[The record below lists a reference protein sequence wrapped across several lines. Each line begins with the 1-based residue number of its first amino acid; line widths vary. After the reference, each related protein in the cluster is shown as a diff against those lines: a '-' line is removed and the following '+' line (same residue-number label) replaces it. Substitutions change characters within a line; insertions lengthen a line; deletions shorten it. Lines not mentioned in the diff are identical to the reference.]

1 MMMIMEQ
8 QATTKLSRTG
18 RESINGLNLASPH
31 AMHRALSCFQ
41 TQATSLTLV
50 GPSQST
56 QLLQAAVSRAW
67 LRRISFSRARTYA
80 SGAASTSHGTV
91 SEPIANRGGRGVI
104 KSQTKFTQ
112 RHSTEAGL
120 DHDPRTNPVKP
131 AIPTVDEA
139 FSVPS
144 GSEAVDKD
152 VTLAYDTKSPVVLA
166 DPSPALSQYTKL
178 SSTLSLP
185 PPISPQMLSEC
196 LLLASY
202 SKPPPDVEA
211 LVRYHDSYPQ
221 FHSLESYNI
230 SIKFAIS
237 HGQYAVATRLFDDM
251 TKGGIRFDST
261 TYKLLVQLHAQQSS
275 NLGQETSNKP
285 ILRRRSTSLMKMLS
299 VIRDSGPEIEPEVFL
314 RQILSCLRP
323 MFCGW
328 EVHPKVV
335 KTALHSLV
343 HRNLYSAATELANA
357 YFSILPAG
365 IDEETNAE
373 CMEMV
378 HLLMSVDT
386 KRGIPS
392 FYANQKLL
400 VALLRTHSSL
410 QPSSDT
416 FLLLLSSLRRAKK
429 SSTVAFEVMASF
441 RHRWGDRVFDD
452 RVKQHILNL
461 AEKEGRLDI
470 AEKIRNQ

>member
-1 MMMIMEQ
+1 
-8 QATTKLSRTG
+8 
-18 RESINGLNLASPH
+18 
-31 AMHRALSCFQ
+31 
-41 TQATSLTLV
+41 
-50 GPSQST
+50 
-56 QLLQAAVSRAW
+56 
-67 LRRISFSRARTYA
+67 
-80 SGAASTSHGTV
+80 
-91 SEPIANRGGRGVI
+91 
-104 KSQTKFTQ
+104 
-112 RHSTEAGL
+112 
-120 DHDPRTNPVKP
+120 
-131 AIPTVDEA
+131 
-139 FSVPS
+139 
-144 GSEAVDKD
+144 
-152 VTLAYDTKSPVVLA
+152 
-166 DPSPALSQYTKL
+166 
-178 SSTLSLP
+178 
-185 PPISPQMLSEC
+185 
-196 LLLASY
+196 
-202 SKPPPDVEA
+202 
-211 LVRYHDSYPQ
+211 
-221 FHSLESYNI
+221 
-230 SIKFAIS
+230 
-237 HGQYAVATRLFDDM
+237 
-251 TKGGIRFDST
+251 
-261 TYKLLVQLHAQQSS
+261 
-275 NLGQETSNKP
+275 
-285 ILRRRSTSLMKMLS
+285 MKMLS

-410 QPSSDT
+410 QPSPDT

-470 AEKIRNQ
+470 AEKIRNQWDVNLGRFPVFEGTNTSLSLSYCEPCCGVVSCWLCVDVILIVPQLLRRRTFIRSVETLRTKFVSSNN